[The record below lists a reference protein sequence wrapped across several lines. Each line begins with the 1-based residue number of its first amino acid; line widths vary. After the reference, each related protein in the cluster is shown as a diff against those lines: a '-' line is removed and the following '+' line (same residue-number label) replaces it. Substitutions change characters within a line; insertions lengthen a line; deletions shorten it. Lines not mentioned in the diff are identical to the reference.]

1 MFWACFSGIT
11 KGPHLFWEKEWGSIN
26 KESYCQHVIPLVHG
40 WCRLNPS
47 LTFMQDNASGHAAK
61 MTIQELKER
70 GVVSMEWPAFSPD
83 LNPIETLWNI
93 MKDWLAT
100 HYPSRNA
107 SYDQLR
113 DHVNEAWEAIG
124 AETLRDLIATM
135 PQRCQDV
142 IDADG
147 GPTKW

>member
-1 MFWACFSGIT
+1 M
-11 KGPHLFWEKEWGSIN
+11 
-26 KESYCQHVIPLVHG
+26 
-40 WCRLNPS
+40 
-47 LTFMQDNASGHAAK
+47 AAY
-61 MTIQELKER
+61 
-70 GVVSMEWPAFSPD
+70 
-83 LNPIETLWNI
+83 
-93 MKDWLAT
+93 
-100 HYPSRNA
+100 YPNRNA

-124 AETLRDLIATM
+124 AETLSDLIATM

>member
-1 MFWACFSGIT
+1 
-11 KGPHLFWEKEWGSIN
+11 
-26 KESYCQHVIPLVHG
+26 
-40 WCRLNPS
+40 
-47 LTFMQDNASGHAAK
+47 
-61 MTIQELKER
+61 
-70 GVVSMEWPAFSPD
+70 MEWPAFSPD